1 MLVNHESPSTPA
13 TSLNEGVGLLL
24 ARICRAHRNLVA
36 SALDE
41 ISVHVGQD
49 HVVYRLA
56 IDDGITQSQ
65 LADALCVDASTV
77 TKTLVRLERD
87 GVVERRPDGAD
98 ARAVR
103 VFLTPRGRG
112 LFEPVVDIWT
122 RAEQRLVKDLG
133 EAERVLLRRLLLQ
146 VLANLA

>member
-1 MLVNHESPSTPA
+1 M
-13 TSLNEGVGLLL
+13 
-24 ARICRAHRNLVA
+24 
-36 SALDE
+36 
-41 ISVHVGQD
+41 
-49 HVVYRLA
+49 YRLA

-112 LFEPVVDIWT
+112 LFEPVVDIWM